1 MIIDMCTAPAMMPA
15 PTMKVM
21 PEKTKGACMQHT
33 DYYIDM
39 FTSSRQCPLSVQ
51 TIRRS
56 NKRDSERMQAVML
69 DVQQMAAEPEASW
82 QVSMQE
88 MAIGC

>member
-33 DYYIDM
+33 DSYIDI
-39 FTSSRQCPLSVQ
+39 FTSRQRPLSVQ
-51 TIRRS
+51 TSSRS

-69 DVQQMAAEPEASW
+69 DVQRMAMEPEASW